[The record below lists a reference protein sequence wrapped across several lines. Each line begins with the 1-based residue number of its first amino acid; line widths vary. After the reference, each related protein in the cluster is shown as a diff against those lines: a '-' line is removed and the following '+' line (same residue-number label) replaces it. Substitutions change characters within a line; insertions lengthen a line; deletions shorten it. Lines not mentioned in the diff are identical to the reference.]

1 MTTTGKKRAEKR
13 TEEAKAEAHRVLIKS
28 EWEVIEEEEE
38 VVMRH
43 TKEED
48 GEVEQEQAERDV
60 TMNVEE
66 EGAKEAA
73 AEIQEDAE
81 DTDEKEEDDNVA
93 GMPVRLRINSFVNC
107 ESSTALFECALLF
120 ATNTFSPFFFS
131 SSNFGKASRS
141 LARPIGCQSR
151 ISSPPGEHH

>member
-43 TKEED
+43 AKEE
-48 GEVEQEQAERDV
+48 GEEVEQEQAEKDV
-60 TMNVEE
+60 IMEVEE
-66 EGAKEAA
+66 EGAKEAE
-73 AEIQEDAE
+73 AEIQHDAE
-81 DTDEKEEDDNVA
+81 DMEKEAEGTEENEAEDNIA

-107 ESSTALFECALLF
+107 ESST
-120 ATNTFSPFFFS
+120 
-131 SSNFGKASRS
+131 
-141 LARPIGCQSR
+141 RPL
-151 ISSPPGEHH
+151 